1 MLRAVE
7 FVHEGRRYRAE
18 VQPVPGGGA
27 EFANGGW
34 FVSVDGA
41 PARRVFE
48 ANADDADTQAFRH
61 QLLIATWLAEGW
73 ERRSGGDRRKAGTRD
88 PGASD
93 RRRIPELGPRST

>member
-18 VQPVPGGGA
+18 VRPVPGGA
-27 EFANGGW
+27 PEFAAGGW
-34 FVSVDGA
+34 FVSVDDR
-41 PARRVFE
+41 PPRRVFE

-73 ERRSGGDRRKAGTRD
+73 ERRSGTERRKSGPRDSTSVDRRQ
-88 PGASD
+88 P
-93 RRRIPELGPRST
+93 PRL